1 MSSNTSKVDWS
12 FYKKN
17 GFTPIVNVSGTMTS
31 IGASIMI
38 DDAQLAMQSI
48 SPHFIKI
55 HELQS
60 SASKII
66 SELTGAESGFITASA
81 GAGITLSIAAVMTG
95 KDPGLIEK
103 LPNTEGLKTEVLVQS
118 GHLCNYGGTVDQ
130 AIRLSG
136 ATTVSFGQST
146 QVQDHQLYNAIS
158 ESAAAG
164 LYVVSHHVVEYGQMS
179 FDCFCRI
186 CHEKGIP
193 VIVDAASEY
202 DLKIFI
208 EKGADIVIY
217 SSHKFLGGP
226 TAGIVAGKSDL
237 IQACYMQNIGLGR
250 LMKVGKE
257 SVFGAM
263 SALKAWKK
271 RDHEAIREIE
281 TNALNLWQQS
291 AIGFNGVQAN
301 IVGDPTNN
309 PLSRLKVSIN
319 KYIFKSSAASVAQA
333 LSRCETPI
341 IVRDHE
347 IELGYFQ
354 LDPCNLADGHA
365 EIVASNLHNVLKSA
379 SINPLS
385 EVDLDEHR
393 NSSIQG
399 YLDWK

>member
-1 MSSNTSKVDWS
+1 MSSNLNTADWS

-17 GFTPIVNVSGTMTS
+17 GFTPLVNVSGTMTS
-31 IGASIMI
+31 IGASII
-38 DDAQLAMQSI
+38 VADAQLAMQLI

-55 HELQS
+55 HELQL

-66 SELTGAESGFITASA
+66 SELTGAESGFITASS
-81 GAGITLSIAAVMTG
+81 GAGITLSIAALMTG
-95 KDPGLIEK
+95 KNPGLIER
-103 LPNTEGLKTEVLVQS
+103 LPNTDGLKTEVVVQS

-146 QVQDHQLYNAIS
+146 QVQDHQLYNAIN
-158 ESAAAG
+158 ENTTAG

-179 FDCFCRI
+179 FDCFCKI

-237 IQACYMQNIGLGR
+237 IQACYMQNMGIGR
-250 LMKVGKE
+250 VMKVGKE
-257 SVFGAM
+257 SIFGAM
-263 SALKAWKK
+263 SALQAWKG
-271 RDHEAIREIE
+271 RDHEAIRNAE
-281 TNALNLWQQS
+281 TSALELWQQS
-291 AIGFNGVQAN
+291 VTGFNGVKAD
-301 IVGDPTNN
+301 IVSDPTNN
-309 PLSRLKVSIN
+309 PLSRLKISIS
-319 KYIFKSSAASVAQA
+319 KKSFKSSAASVAQA
-333 LSRCETPI
+333 LSRCEIPI

-347 IELGYFQ
+347 VELGYFQ
-354 LDPCNLADGHA
+354 LDPCNLANGHA
-365 EIVASNLHNVLKSA
+365 EIVASSLQNVLKSA
-379 SINPLS
+379 LSKPLL
-385 EVDLDEHR
+385 EVDLDKHR

-399 YLDWK
+399 YLDWN